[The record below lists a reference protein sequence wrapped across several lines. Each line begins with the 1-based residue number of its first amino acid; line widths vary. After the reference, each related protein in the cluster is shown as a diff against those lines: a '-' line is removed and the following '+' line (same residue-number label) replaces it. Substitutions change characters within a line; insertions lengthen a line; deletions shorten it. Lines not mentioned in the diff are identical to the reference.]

1 MFLDSHCECNVGWL
15 EPLLERIHHNQTTV
29 VCPVIDV
36 ISWEKL
42 EYSTVRGPPGVRGGF
57 NWALTFK
64 WKKIPDYEQKR
75 RGYDETREV
84 KSPTM
89 AGGLFA
95 IDRKFFFHI
104 GSYDIGMD
112 IWGAENLEISF
123 RVSLWSYYRELERGG
138 EKMKKMPGW
147 GVQELRREGGR
158 AESKRIERCREYQ
171 WNM

>member
-1 MFLDSHCECNVGWL
+1 M
-15 EPLLERIHHNQTTV
+15 LERIHRNRTTV

-57 NWALTFK
+57 NWGLQFK
-64 WKKIPDYEQKR
+64 WKKIPNYEQKR
-75 RGYDETREV
+75 RGFDETREV

-95 IDRKFFFHI
+95 IDTKFFFDI
-104 GSYDIGMD
+104 GSYDTGMD

-123 RVSLWSYYRELERGG
+123 RVSFILLLLPYSRKYWRKLNLAVE
-138 EKMKKMPGW
+138 P
-147 GVQELRREGGR
+147 QI
-158 AESKRIERCREYQ
+158 AIKRILADFWRFGMRSPYIY
-171 WNM
+171 NMRVGNFGRF